1 MINIFVPIIDEVDKY
16 QEFLSKIN
24 KRNVKVF
31 VGVHENLADKLKF
44 SSKSVVVTKYENS
57 AKKEEILN
65 ELSSQKIE
73 NGKILVVRRP
83 LDEEEYQS
91 LITSDCDIAVLKQK
105 RNKFVQFLKNLKAKI
120 LQKIFSFSY
129 FEDISAVCFSENL
142 FDLICQCNNLSMAS
156 RINRYVGV
164 SIDEIETAHKAV
176 KKETNKTKNGLML
189 FGVTMFLLASIAS
202 VVCIN
207 LFTKPHPIAIMFE
220 ILWLIV
226 ALTTWLIGLINF
238 SRAVAVGD
246 LRFGRAVEVN
256 KK

>member
-1 MINIFVPIIDEVDKY
+1 M
-16 QEFLSKIN
+16 Q
-24 KRNVKVF
+24 
-31 VGVHENLADKLKF
+31 
-44 SSKSVVVTKYENS
+44 
-57 AKKEEILN
+57 
-65 ELSSQKIE
+65 
-73 NGKILVVRRP
+73 
-83 LDEEEYQS
+83 
-91 LITSDCDIAVLKQK
+91 
-105 RNKFVQFLKNLKAKI
+105 
-120 LQKIFSFSY
+120 
-129 FEDISAVCFSENL
+129 
-142 FDLICQCNNLSMAS
+142 LSMAS